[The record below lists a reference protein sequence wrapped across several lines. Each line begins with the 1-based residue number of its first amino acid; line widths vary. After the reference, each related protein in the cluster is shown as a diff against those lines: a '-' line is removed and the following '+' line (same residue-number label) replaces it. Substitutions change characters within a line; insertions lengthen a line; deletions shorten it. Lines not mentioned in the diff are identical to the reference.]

1 MVDLLV
7 QKKQRLKVKNLVECK
22 VKEGMSEKEAKKEV
36 MKEQRLK
43 KKQKKAAIAE
53 EVKQK
58 VLKELGKLR
67 LF

>member
-7 QKKQRLKVKNLVECK
+7 QKKKRMMVKNLVESK

-43 KKQKKAAIAE
+43 RKQKKAAIAE